1 MKIILHNPQSYLTH
15 PLYILSNHYYYEV
28 NMSAVRKKLVPKKV
42 KKAARALS
50 NISKTFRFRIRTYR
64 PNITIHEENSRFI
77 VKTVQNGSEL
87 MDVLKLRYEVFYSE
101 YVGAVTDDGVPGI
114 DVDKFD
120 ILFDHLAIIDRKTE
134 KTVGTYRLNC
144 TKFNDKFYSEK
155 EFKMKSIEKLKGHK
169 IELGRACVHPDY
181 RNGVTI
187 AALWK
192 GLGAYMQATE
202 SRYMFGCS
210 SIHAE
215 DTFQIAL
222 IHHWLKT
229 SMEESHDDVRPRK
242 KFRDPRFD
250 HMVEKLGEER
260 FSPFREAAGNLVPPL
275 LLSYLKA
282 GGRVCGEPALD
293 KAFHCYDYFTL
304 IDREKMDKG
313 FIRKFLG

>member
-1 MKIILHNPQSYLTH
+1 MT
-15 PLYILSNHYYYEV
+15 
-28 NMSAVRKKLVPKKV
+28 AVRKKLVPKKV
-42 KKAARALS
+42 KRAAKALS

-64 PNITIHEENSRFI
+64 PHVSIREENSRFVI
-77 VKTVQNGSEL
+77 KTVQNGSEL

-101 YVGAVTDDGVPGI
+101 YVGEVPEEGVSGI

-120 ILFDHLAIIDRKTE
+120 ILFDHLAIIDKKTD
-134 KTVGTYRLNC
+134 KTVGTYRLNS
-144 TKFNDKFYSEK
+144 TKFSDKFYSAK
-155 EFKMKSIEKLKGHK
+155 EFRMKSIESLKGGK

-187 AALWK
+187 TALWK
-192 GLGAYMQATE
+192 GLGAYMNATD

-222 IHHWLKT
+222 IHHWLGEH
-229 SMEESHDDVRPRK
+229 MDESHSDIIPRK
-242 KFRDPRFD
+242 KFRDARLA
-250 HMVEKLGEER
+250 HMVAKLSEER
-260 FSPFREAAGNLVPPL
+260 FAPFREAAGTLVPPL

-282 GGRVCGEPALD
+282 GGSVCGMPAQD
-293 KAFHCYDYFTL
+293 RAFRCYDYFTL

-313 FIRKFLG
+313 FIRKFL

>member
-1 MKIILHNPQSYLTH
+1 MA
-15 PLYILSNHYYYEV
+15 
-28 NMSAVRKKLVPKKV
+28 AVKKNLVPKKV

-50 NISKTFRFRIRTYR
+50 NISKTYRFRIRTYR
-64 PNITIHEENSRFI
+64 PHISIHEENSRFVI
-77 VKTVQNGSEL
+77 KTVQNGSEL

-101 YVGAVTDDGVPGI
+101 YVGDFTDDGVPGI

-120 ILFDHLAIIDRKTE
+120 ILFDHLAIIDKKTG

-144 TKFNDKFYSEK
+144 TRFNDKFYSGK
-155 EFKMKSIEKLKGHK
+155 EFKMKSIENLKGHK

-187 AALWK
+187 TALWK
-192 GLGAYMQATE
+192 GLGAYMQATDA
-202 SRYMFGCS
+202 RYMFGCS
-210 SIHAE
+210 SVHAE

-222 IHHWLKT
+222 IHHWLQD
-229 SMEESHDDVRPRK
+229 SMDNDHSDIKPRK
-242 KFRDPRFD
+242 KFRDPRLEYTY
-250 HMVEKLGEER
+250 EKLADER
-260 FSPFREAAGNLVPPL
+260 FRPFREAAGSLVPPL

-282 GGRVCGEPALD
+282 GGAVCGTPAMD
-293 KAFHCYDYFTL
+293 KAFRCYDYFTL